1 MVVVELL
8 DVGLTVIGL
17 IVVTSGCFILKGHF
31 ALFPALSVTLIS
43 TSLKQ
48 QEPIY
53 FTMVA
58 L

>member
-17 IVVTSGCFILKGHF
+17 IVVTTGRFILKGHF
-31 ALFPALSVTLIS
+31 ALFPALSITVIS
-43 TSLKQ
+43 TSWKQ

-53 FTMVA
+53 STMVA

>member
-17 IVVTSGCFILKGHF
+17 IVVTGRFILKGHF